1 MKSLERDIR
10 EMKEVYVKNREEW
23 REWLCKNH
31 NKEEKGIWLVFFKKK
46 TKKPTL
52 EYKHAVEEALCF
64 GWIDSIIKKI
74 DEEKYVRKFTPRDS
88 KSLWSLSNKR
98 RVTKMIKE
106 GKMTRHGLAK
116 INAAKKSGLWDKND
130 RPQINFDMPHELE
143 NALKKNRKARKF
155 FEHLAPSYKK
165 QFIGWIKI
173 AKQKETKEK
182 RLKETIEKLTNGEK
196 LGLK

>member
-1 MKSLERDIR
+1 MKQ
-10 EMKEVYVKNREEW
+10 VYVKSREEW
-23 REWLCKNH
+23 REWLHENH

-52 EYKHAVEEALCF
+52 DYNHSVEEALCF

-88 KSLWSLSNKR
+88 KSLWSPSNKR
-98 RVTKMIKE
+98 RVSKMIKE
-106 GKMTRHGLAK
+106 GKMTEHGLAK
-116 INAAKKSGLWDKND
+116 ISAAIKSGLWDKND
-130 RPQINFDMPHELE
+130 RPQINFNMSPEFK
-143 NALKKNRKARKF
+143 NALKKNKKARGF

-165 QFIGWIKI
+165 QFIGWIN
-173 AKQKETKEK
+173 AAQRKETKEK
-182 RLKETIEKLTNGEK
+182 RLKVTIAKLSNREK